1 MATDPYKYLDRMRA
15 RTAQPSAAPDPF
27 EADLQ
32 RQRDDELAYRIKVAR
47 PDEEARVR
55 PIAEARGLPPSVVAG
70 QLSAFEAEGRAARA
84 KSAMQEY
91 PAIGRWSA
99 KPGNAAIAADDYD
112 NLGRMGSVFAS
123 RIAKDKQDLL
133 TSTGFIDRMGDL
145 FKSGVYSLD
154 QGAAAVRGAL
164 QDWSAR
170 NPLPW
175 TSAENTAAA
184 KASARSAR
192 GMARI
197 YQDVSSAPVAGETD
211 WETVKGRPTPGNIL
225 KFGLDQGVKSLPGMA
240 QAALMLP
247 VYVLGQAGNIGL
259 TRANVQGRED
269 ANIQDVA
276 EAAPAAVLSGVL
288 ERIGIHGIFGATG
301 KNGLIRAAQ
310 AGATEGMTE
319 FGQSMVEYIGGHSQ
333 TGTQF
338 NTDEMLDQAFAGAV
352 AGGIIGG
359 GMRGGIEV
367 TGPAARRARAVVKR
381 FTAANVA
388 AQDNQFL
395 ENLAEAVKGSKLKS
409 RAPDVL
415 ASLAQQLGEDAG
427 VENVFISAEAVDAYL
442 TPDANN
448 NYFGDTACPWRT

>member
-1 MATDPYKYLDRMRA
+1 MNDLTSSLMGTPLPSGRTTPADVDPLDDMLAIRRD
-15 RTAQPSAAPDPF
+15 AAISRRIR
-27 EADLQ
+27 EADA
-32 RQRDDELAYRIKVAR
+32 EK
-47 PDEEARVR
+47 EARV
-55 PIAEARGLPPSVVAG
+55 S
-70 QLSAFEAEGRAARA
+70 QLSRQYDMPATIISADLPGFEAQIRTGRAQRV
-84 KSAMQEY
+84 MGEY
-91 PAIGRWSA
+91 PAIAKWSQ
-99 KPGNAAIAADDYD
+99 KGSNASIAADDYD
-112 NLGRMGSVFAS
+112 NLGLMGSVFAS

-154 QGAAAVRGAL
+154 QGAVAVRGAL

-197 YQDVSSAPVAGETD
+197 YQDVAGAPVAGETD

-225 KFGLDQGVKSLPGMA
+225 KFGLDQGVKSVPGMA

-427 VENVFISAEAVDAYL
+427 VEHVFISAEAVDAYL

>member
-1 MATDPYKYLDRMRA
+1 MATNPYDDYFGKQRA
-15 RTAQPSAAPDPF
+15 AETAFRIQVAKPDETARANAIAKERGVPAAIVQSDLPNF
-27 EADLQ
+27 EAQQ
-32 RQRDDELAYRIKVAR
+32 RAT
-47 PDEEARVR
+47 
-55 PIAEARGLPPSVVAG
+55 
-70 QLSAFEAEGRAARA
+70 RANEVMR
-84 KSAMQEY
+84 QN

-184 KASARSAR
+184 RASARSAR

-225 KFGLDQGVKSLPGMA
+225 KFGLDQGVKSVPGMA

-359 GMRGGIEV
+359 GMRGGIGV

-427 VENVFISAEAVDAYL
+427 VENVFISAEAVDSYL

-448 NYFGDTACPWRT
+448 NYFGDTTCPWRT